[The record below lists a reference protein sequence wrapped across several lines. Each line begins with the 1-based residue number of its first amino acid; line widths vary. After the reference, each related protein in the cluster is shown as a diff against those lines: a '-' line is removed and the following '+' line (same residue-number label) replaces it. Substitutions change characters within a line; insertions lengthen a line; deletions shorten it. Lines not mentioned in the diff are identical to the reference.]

1 MAEND
6 TEKEEFRCC
15 ENCGLSVYD
24 VSQPGWMACMAGI
37 DVVPVRADF
46 TGCPSHI
53 FEDEYYELYYGKLD
67 DY

>member
-1 MAEND
+1 MAESD

-24 VSQPGWMACMAGI
+24 VSQPDWMACMAGI

-46 TGCPSHI
+46 TGCPGHI
-53 FEDEYYELYYGKLD
+53 FEDDYYELYYGKD

>member
-1 MAEND
+1 MAESD
-6 TEKEEFRCC
+6 TEKEEFGCC

-24 VSQPGWMACMAGI
+24 ASQPGWMACMAGI

-46 TGCPSHI
+46 TGCPGHI
-53 FEDEYYELYYGKLD
+53 FEDDYYELYYGKD